1 MQADQSGSKPSHQRL
16 ILLGIVAA
24 IAGVLGDRLLRPLP
38 GAAIVG
44 ILLVAIAGLIWLVRS
59 RPRSASSETLGQ
71 VLVVALL
78 STTAGHG
85 ASRLPLAGA
94 LVVLVGVVAGA
105 IAVLLVVSRSRK
117 KVTAPGTAAPGV
129 AAPTGSS
136 RQRR

>member
-1 MQADQSGSKPSHQRL
+1 MQAKLLQQRL

-24 IAGVLGDRLLRPLP
+24 VAGVLGDRLLRPLP
-38 GAAIVG
+38 GAAVVA

-85 ASRLPLAGA
+85 ASRLPFAGA
-94 LVVLVGVVAGA
+94 LVVLVAVVAGA
-105 IAVLLVVSRSRK
+105 IAVLIVVSRSQK
-117 KVTAPGTAAPGV
+117 KLTAPGTTGPGA